1 VGGNVIFA
9 HDLGTTG
16 NKASLYDRD
25 GKLIKSCYR
34 AYETRYPKPG
44 WVEQRPDDWWQA
56 LVDSTQEVLTASGVD
71 PAQILG
77 LSFSGQMMAGIPVDR
92 DGKVLQESTMIWAD
106 HRSGSQGAAIEE
118 KVGWERFYQ
127 TTGAGMAI
135 PLYPIAKILWLK
147 ENAPE
152 IYKKTYKFLGVKDV
166 LIQRLTGR
174 FSTDFSDASN
184 TGLLDIHRR
193 EWSTDL
199 ISEVGIDLDKLCDEI
214 LPSHTVIGKIGKQA
228 ASEIGLLEGTPVV
241 LGGGDVSCAALGAG
255 VIQEGSAYNYIG
267 SASWLAIAAPLP
279 IFDDKM
285 RPFTLCHVVPERYVV
300 QMAMFSAGVA
310 FEWFR
315 DQICLT
321 EAADAEDRGTD
332 AYDLMTEL
340 ASASPPGAK
349 GLLFLPNMRPGGAPH
364 NNLNDRGAIVGLTLA
379 HGRGDV
385 LRAVLEGIT
394 CNIRLMCE
402 AMEEQAGARFSE
414 LRMIGGG
421 SKSALWR
428 DIEAS
433 VLNKNIVTLT
443 AHQEANVLG
452 ASIIAGVALGVF
464 DTFDDGIKEYVK
476 RSETI
481 EPNEEWRRVYEEQF
495 PIFKRA
501 YTALCQVNDDLTR
514 VSNSGDG

>member
-1 VGGNVIFA
+1 VGGNVILA

-16 NKASLYDRD
+16 NKASLYDQD

-77 LSFSGQMMAGIPVDR
+77 LSFSGQMMAGIPVDK
-92 DGKVLQESTMIWAD
+92 DGKVLQESIMIWAD

-193 EWSTDL
+193 EWARDM
-199 ISEVGIDLDKLCDEI
+199 IREVGIDLDKLSDEM
-214 LPSHTVIGKIGKQA
+214 LPSHTVIGKISKQS

-267 SASWLAIAAPLP
+267 SASWLAIAAPQP
-279 IFDDKM
+279 IFDEKM

-300 QMAMFSAGVA
+300 QVAMFSAGVA

-315 DQICLT
+315 DQICLK
-321 EAADAEDRGTD
+321 EAADAKGRDLD

-340 ASASPPGAK
+340 ASASPPGAQ

-379 HGRGDV
+379 HERGDI

-394 CNIRLMCE
+394 FNIRLMCE
-402 AMEEQAGARFSE
+402 AMEEQAGAPFAE

-433 VLNKNIVTLT
+433 ILNKNIVTLS

-464 DTFDDGIKEYVK
+464 DTFDDGVKEYVK
-476 RSETI
+476 RSEII
-481 EPNEEWRRVYEEQF
+481 EPKEEWRRVYEEQF
-495 PIFKRA
+495 PIFNHA
-501 YTALCQVNDDLTR
+501 YTALCQINDELTDF
-514 VSNSGDG
+514 SNQEDS

>member
-1 VGGNVIFA
+1 MGGNVILA

-16 NKASLYDRD
+16 NKASLYDQD

-34 AYETRYPKPG
+34 TYGTRYPKPG

-56 LVDSTQEVLTASGVD
+56 LVDSTQGVLTASGVD
-71 PAQILG
+71 PGQILG
-77 LSFSGQMMAGIPVDR
+77 LSFSGQMMAGIPVDK
-92 DGKVLQESTMIWAD
+92 DGEVLQESVMIWAD
-106 HRSGSQGAAIEE
+106 HRSGRQGAAVEE

-152 IYKKTYKFLGVKDV
+152 IYEKTYKFLGVKDV
-166 LIQRLTGR
+166 LNQRLTGR
-174 FSTDFSDASN
+174 FCTDFSDASN

-199 ISEVGIDLDKLCDEI
+199 ISEVGIDPDKLCDEI

-241 LGGGDVSCAALGAG
+241 LGGGGVSCAARGAG
-255 VIQEGSAYNYIG
+255 GIQEGSAYNYIG

-279 IFDDKM
+279 IFDDQM

-321 EAADAEDRGTD
+321 EAAEAEDRGTD

-464 DTFDDGIKEYVK
+464 DTFDDGIKEYVR

-481 EPNEEWRRVYEEQF
+481 EPNEEWTRVYEEQF

-501 YTALCQVNDDLTR
+501 YTALCQVNDDLTG
-514 VSNSGDG
+514 VSNSGDA